1 MRNTKM
7 PFIFA
12 FLFICAFSGP
22 SLAQQRVFN
31 WLPGNDE
38 SVRLDP
44 ANYHAGLT
52 YHPAGN
58 GGNIQ
63 VDIRSEQPVT
73 IFLTRAEEWNEA
85 LKNPEGLGNLRQLCQ
100 REHVVETRYSCFVPP
115 ESMTLVIRDERN
127 SPDTAV
133 FAGLG
138 AVLNSNNKAE
148 RAASEESRQ
157 YLRARVPRP
166 RVVSRLRTMCTSN
179 TSAGSAWKTAS
190 SRSINGLS
198 RLKRSIS

>member
-7 PFIFA
+7 PLIFA

-100 REHVVETRYSCFVPP
+100 RGARGG
-115 ESMTLVIRDERN
+115 N
-127 SPDTAV
+127 QV
-133 FAGLG
+133 FLFRPAGVDDPG
-138 AVLNSNNKAE
+138 H
-148 RAASEESRQ
+148 
-157 YLRARVPRP
+157 PR
-166 RVVSRLRTMCTSN
+166 
-179 TSAGSAWKTAS
+179 
-190 SRSINGLS
+190 
-198 RLKRSIS
+198 